1 LSAHFVVGE
10 IRSLPKGAPLTWWP
24 NAELGLV
31 TTPNIK
37 RIGKYE
43 VIDLLGRG
51 GMGLVYRA
59 FDRQLNRE
67 VAIKTVTEGF
77 TRDQEMLQRF
87 YREAAKTGAL
97 KHPNIVIVYDLGEQD
112 GFPYIVMEYLS
123 GEPLDRLIQA
133 GKPQTLAFK
142 LQIIEQ
148 VCYALGYAHR
158 NDVIHR
164 DVKPANVIV
173 QSDGVVKLLD
183 FGIARQEKTDGH
195 LTRTGHVIGTLQ
207 YMAPERLKN
216 TTFDGRSDIF
226 SVGVMLFQLLT
237 GQLPFSGDYSIVQ
250 KILSEKHPPL
260 SQFLEKYPPVL
271 DAIVDRAMAKNPEDR
286 YSTADEMA
294 AEISSV
300 CHDLKKDQVAEWI
313 QRAQRLVQ
321 EEQFTTARDV
331 LLQLLKVDSQH
342 TGARQ
347 LIAQVQHNL
356 TLRQRAE
363 QIRQLRAQAEHA
375 ASDKRYEE
383 SIECLQQ
390 ACGLDPT
397 SVELAELLDSMRQKK
412 RRRELIDGYLREAD
426 VARDRGDLG
435 TAEAVIAKALE
446 VDREDSRVRA
456 AHVSLARL
464 IEDAARQAKA
474 KMLLENARKEIG
486 ARHFTAA
493 MDALAEAERVDP
505 SNPELITL
513 QAAAK
518 SGREQEQRR
527 RILEQLQNEVSVA
540 STVEELTRV
549 AQLVDQALERM
560 PAEPTLIKFKSHLG
574 RQFREE
580 EIRRRVDQLALRCR
594 GLLETSPEEAL
605 KLVREALH
613 DAPSNE
619 RLLSLQSTIV
629 GHISSRS
636 QEQSRTHYLTRAH
649 DALSNGR
656 YTEALRILEA
666 CQKEGISSP
675 EIVELIDF
683 ARQEA
688 DRGMKSSQIQAL
700 LRKAQ
705 ALMARGAYSDVVD
718 LLTPIKEEQGAASL
732 VFILEDARN
741 RMRSQ
746 QREISAALQA
756 AEAFTNQEQYG
767 EGIRFLESQ
776 TPQVLKSEPAQT
788 ALKRLREANQSEL
801 ETLRAVGAAY
811 AALDRPEL
819 GAGALP
825 SPAANAESSLL
836 TRIVPVFASRRK
848 SVAERQLSS
857 AIEQARAAM
866 DAGDKK
872 QAAKVLK
879 DAAAF
884 TEYAGGNLK
893 SEWQALNKKAEK
905 GKLFGR

>member
-1 LSAHFVVGE
+1 M
-10 IRSLPKGAPLTWWP
+10 
-24 NAELGLV
+24 

-123 GEPLDRLIQA
+123 GEPLDRLIQS

-142 LQIIEQ
+142 LQIVEQ

-173 QSDGVVKLLD
+173 QPDGGVKLLD

-216 TTFDGRSDIF
+216 ATFDGRSDIF
-226 SVGVMLFQLLT
+226 SVGVMMFQLLT

-250 KILSEKHPPL
+250 KILSERHPPL
-260 SQFLEKYPPVL
+260 SQFLEKYPPAL
-271 DAIVDRAMAKNPEDR
+271 DAIVDRAMAKSPDDR

-313 QRAQRLVQ
+313 QRAERLVQ

-375 ASDKRYEE
+375 TGDKRYEE
-383 SIECLQQ
+383 SIEYLQQ

-397 SVELAELLDSMRQKK
+397 SVELAELLESVRQKK

-456 AHVSLARL
+456 AYVTLARL
-464 IEDAARQAKA
+464 IEETARQAKA

-493 MDALAEAERVDP
+493 MNVLAEAEQVDP

-549 AQLVDQALERM
+549 AQLVDQALERI
-560 PAEPTLIKFKSHLG
+560 PAEPTLIKLKSHLG
-574 RQFREE
+574 RQLREE

-594 GLLETSPEEAL
+594 ALLESSPEEAL

-629 GHISSRS
+629 GHISARS
-636 QEQSRTHYLTRAH
+636 QEQSRAQYLTRAH
-649 DALSNGR
+649 DALSSGR

-675 EIVELIDF
+675 EIVELMDF

-732 VFILEDARN
+732 LFILEDARN
-741 RMRSQ
+741 RMQSQ
-746 QREISAALQA
+746 QREISTALQA
-756 AEAFTNQEQYG
+756 AEALTNQEQYA

-776 TPQVLKSEPAQT
+776 ALTSSTIRTGADCAKTPARGAPERIGDPAGGRS
-788 ALKRLREANQSEL
+788 RLRCAGSAR
-801 ETLRAVGAAY
+801 TRRWRA
-811 AALDRPEL
+811 
-819 GAGALP
+819 
-825 SPAANAESSLL
+825 AESRGKRGTLAAHPNRPRL
-836 TRIVPVFASRRK
+836 RLATKVRR
-848 SVAERQLSS
+848 
-857 AIEQARAAM
+857 
-866 DAGDKK
+866 
-872 QAAKVLK
+872 
-879 DAAAF
+879 
-884 TEYAGGNLK
+884 
-893 SEWQALNKKAEK
+893 
-905 GKLFGR
+905 

>member
-1 LSAHFVVGE
+1 
-10 IRSLPKGAPLTWWP
+10 
-24 NAELGLV
+24 
-31 TTPNIK
+31 
-37 RIGKYE
+37 
-43 VIDLLGRG
+43 
-51 GMGLVYRA
+51 MVYRA

-123 GEPLDRLIQA
+123 GEPLDRLIQS
-133 GKPQTLAFK
+133 GKSQTLAFK
-142 LQIIEQ
+142 LQIVEQ

-173 QSDGVVKLLD
+173 QPDGGVKLLD

-216 TTFDGRSDIF
+216 ATFDGRSDIF
-226 SVGVMLFQLLT
+226 SVGVLMFQLLT

-260 SQFLEKYPPVL
+260 SQFIEKYPPVL
-271 DAIVDRAMAKNPEDR
+271 DSILDRAMAKNPEDR

-313 QRAQRLVQ
+313 QRAERLVQ

-356 TLRQRAE
+356 TQRQRAE
-363 QIRQLRAQAEHA
+363 QIRQFRAQAEHA
-375 ASDKRYEE
+375 ATDKRYEE
-383 SIECLQQ
+383 AIEYLQQ

-397 SVELAELLDSMRQKK
+397 SVELAELLESMRQKK

-426 VARDRGDLG
+426 VARDRGDLD
-435 TAEAVIAKALE
+435 TAQAVIAKAIE

-464 IEDAARQAKA
+464 IEEAARQAKA
-474 KMLLENARKEIG
+474 RKLLENARKEIG

-493 MDALAEAERVDP
+493 IEALAEAEQVDP
-505 SNPELITL
+505 SNPELISL

-527 RILEQLQNEVSVA
+527 RILEQLQNEVSLA
-540 STVEELTRV
+540 STVEDLARV

-560 PAEPTLIKFKSHLG
+560 PSEPTLIKLKSHVG
-574 RQFREE
+574 RQLREE
-580 EIRRRVDQLALRCR
+580 EVRRRVDQLALRCR

-629 GHISSRS
+629 GHISARN
-636 QEQSRTHYLTRAH
+636 QEQSRAQYLNRAH

-666 CQKEGISSP
+666 CQKDGISSP
-675 EIVELIDF
+675 EIVELMDF

-700 LRKAQ
+700 LRQAQ
-705 ALMARGAYSDVVD
+705 ALMSRGAYGEVVE

-732 VFILEDARN
+732 LFLLEDARN
-741 RMRSQ
+741 RLQSQ

-756 AEAFTNQEQYG
+756 AEAFTNQEQYA

-776 TPQVLKSEPAQT
+776 PATVLQSEPAQT
-788 ALKRLREANQSEL
+788 VLKRLREANQSEL
-801 ETLRAVGAAY
+801 STLRAVGTAY
-811 AALDRPEL
+811 AKLDRPDL
-819 GAGALP
+819 GAGTLP
-825 SPAANAESSLL
+825 SPGANAESSLL
-836 TRIVPVFASRRK
+836 ARIVPVFASRRK
-848 SVAERQLSS
+848 SVAERQLAL
-857 AIEQARAAM
+857 AIEQARVAM

-872 QAAKVLK
+872 HAAKVLK
-879 DAAAF
+879 DAAACA
-884 TEYAGGNLK
+884 EYADGNLQ
-893 SEWQALNKKAEK
+893 SEWQALNKKVEK
-905 GKLFGR
+905 GKLFRR

>member
-1 LSAHFVVGE
+1 
-10 IRSLPKGAPLTWWP
+10 
-24 NAELGLV
+24 V
-31 TTPNIK
+31 TAPNIK

-123 GEPLDRLIQA
+123 GEPLDRLIQSA
-133 GKPQTLAFK
+133 KPQPLAFK
-142 LQIIEQ
+142 LQIVEQ

-173 QSDGVVKLLD
+173 QPDGVVKLLD

-216 TTFDGRSDIF
+216 ASFDGRSDIF
-226 SVGVMLFQLLT
+226 SVGVMMFQLLT
-237 GQLPFSGDYSIVQ
+237 GQLPYSGEYNIVQ

-260 SQFLEKYPPVL
+260 SQFLEKYPPAL
-271 DAIVDRAMAKNPEDR
+271 DGILDRAMAKNPEDR

-300 CHDLKKDQVAEWI
+300 AHDLKKDQVAEWI
-313 QRAQRLVQ
+313 QRAERLVQ
-321 EEQFTTARDV
+321 EQQYTTARDV

-363 QIRQLRAQAEHA
+363 QIRQLRTQAEHA

-383 SIECLQQ
+383 AIDYLQQ
-390 ACGLDPT
+390 ACGFDPT
-397 SVELAELLDSMRQKK
+397 SSELADLLEAVRQKK
-412 RRRELIDGYLREAD
+412 RRRELIDGYLRDAD
-426 VARDRGDLG
+426 VARDRGDLD

-456 AHVSLARL
+456 AHMALARL
-464 IEDAARQAKA
+464 IEEAARQAKA
-474 KMLLENARKEIG
+474 RNLLENARKEIG

-493 MDALAEAERVDP
+493 IEALAEVERVDP

-527 RILEQLQNEVSVA
+527 RILEQLQNEVSLA
-540 STVEELTRV
+540 STVEELTRA
-549 AQLVDQALERM
+549 AQTVDRALERM
-560 PAEPTLIKFKSHLG
+560 PAEPTLIKLKGHVA
-574 RQFREE
+574 RQLREE
-580 EIRRRVDQLALRCR
+580 DIRRRVDQLALRCR

-605 KLVREALH
+605 KLVREALNE
-613 DAPSNE
+613 APANE

-629 GHISSRS
+629 GHISARS
-636 QEQSRTHYLTRAH
+636 QEHSRTQYLTRAH
-649 DALSNGR
+649 DALTGGR

-675 EIVELIDF
+675 EIAELIDF

-688 DRGMKSSQIQAL
+688 DRGMKSSQIQGL
-700 LRKAQ
+700 LRQAQ
-705 ALMARGAYSDVVD
+705 VLMSRAAYGDVVE

-732 VFILEDARN
+732 LFLLEDARN
-741 RMRSQ
+741 RLESL
-746 QREISAALQA
+746 QRDIGVALQA
-756 AEAFTNQEQYG
+756 TQALTNQEQYA

-776 TPQVLKSEPAQT
+776 VPPLLQSEPVQT
-788 ALKRLREANQSEL
+788 ALKRLREANESEL
-801 ETLRAVGAAY
+801 ATLRAVGTAY
-811 AALDRPEL
+811 AALDRLDL
-819 GAGALP
+819 GAGTLP
-825 SPAANAESSLL
+825 SPGASTQSSLL
-836 TRIVPVFASRRK
+836 TRIVPGFACRRQ
-848 SVAERQLSS
+848 SVADRQLSL
-857 AIEQARAAM
+857 AIEKARAAIE
-866 DAGDKK
+866 AGDRK

-879 DAAAF
+879 EAAAF
-884 TEYAGGNLK
+884 AEFAAGNLK

>member
-1 LSAHFVVGE
+1 M
-10 IRSLPKGAPLTWWP
+10 
-24 NAELGLV
+24 

-123 GEPLDRLIQA
+123 GEPLDRLIQS

-142 LQIIEQ
+142 LQIVEQ

-173 QSDGVVKLLD
+173 QPDGGVKLLD

-216 TTFDGRSDIF
+216 ATFDGRSDIF
-226 SVGVMLFQLLT
+226 SVGVMMFQLLT

-250 KILSEKHPPL
+250 KILSERHPPL
-260 SQFLEKYPPVL
+260 SQFLEKYPPAL
-271 DAIVDRAMAKNPEDR
+271 DAIVDRAMAKSPDDR

-294 AEISSV
+294 AEISSI

-313 QRAQRLVQ
+313 QRAERLVQ

-375 ASDKRYEE
+375 TGDKRYEE
-383 SIECLQQ
+383 SIEYLQQ

-397 SVELAELLDSMRQKK
+397 SVELAELLESVRQKK

-456 AHVSLARL
+456 AYVTLARL
-464 IEDAARQAKA
+464 IEETARQAKA

-493 MDALAEAERVDP
+493 MNVLAEAEQVDP

-549 AQLVDQALERM
+549 AQLVDQALERI
-560 PAEPTLIKFKSHLG
+560 PAEPTLIKLKSHLG
-574 RQFREE
+574 RQLREE

-594 GLLETSPEEAL
+594 ALLESSPEEAL

-629 GHISSRS
+629 GHISARS
-636 QEQSRTHYLTRAH
+636 QEQSRAQYLTRAH
-649 DALSNGR
+649 DALSSGR

-675 EIVELIDF
+675 EIVELMDF

-705 ALMARGAYSDVVD
+705 ALMARGAYSDVVH

-732 VFILEDARN
+732 LFLLEDARN
-741 RMRSQ
+741 RLQSQ

-756 AEAFTNQEQYG
+756 AEALINQEQYA

-776 TPQVLKSEPAQT
+776 APEVLQSEPAQT

-801 ETLRAVGAAY
+801 ATLRAVGAAY

-819 GAGALP
+819 SAGGLP
-825 SPAANAESSLL
+825 SPAGNEASLL
-836 TRIVPVFASRRK
+836 TRIVPVFATRRK

-872 QAAKVLK
+872 RAAKLLK

-884 TEYAGGNLK
+884 AEYAGGNLK